1 MIKVRLLPEENI
13 KVRLVPPQGIKVG
26 LKTTYLYDNTLID
39 DQVKLAKDWAIK
51 MDGKVVEEGEEV
63 DYSAKY
69 YAGEAK
75 TSETNAS
82 DSATSASNSATSA
95 SASASSASS
104 SATTATTQAGIATNK
119 ASEASSSATAASNSA
134 ATATYQAGVATTQAG
149 IATTKATEAS
159 NSATSANNSA
169 ITATNKA
176 SEASSN
182 ATLSKQYAVGL
193 PTEPA
198 EKSAKWWALSLA
210 SMINNP
216 TITITQGGVI
226 KGSFTLNQSSSD
238 TINLDAGGGSGSIT
252 DVKVNGSSV
261 VSGGVASITVP
272 TDTGDLTNGAGFIT
286 SSALSGYA
294 TQTWVGQQGYLTSIS
309 SSDVTT
315 ALGYTPYN
323 SSNPNG
329 YTSNVGTVTSVNNTS
344 PDGNGNVS
352 LTIPDTSN
360 LADKDL
366 SNLSASGQAVID
378 GKVSKS
384 GDTMTGVLKAPIFHV
399 VNKNITKGTPPSSI
413 QYTQFVFADS
423 TNSSSWQATRLGI
436 LELKTGTDGSNQ
448 IRMGAVKNETNS
460 TDSADVW
467 VKIESDGTKSSGF
480 ADTKCVDGQ
489 WIYSQTPIASG
500 ISGANTYSTAFDLS
514 SYLPNDGQI
523 YECLF
528 VAGGATGTASGN
540 IARIWLN
547 TDISGQTLIACATTR
562 TSSKMY
568 CAGSAVVVIGTDR
581 KVTLS
586 FQSSTG
592 TTGEVYF
599 NLNAYRRIG
608 TNS

>member
-13 KVRLVPPQGIKVG
+13 KVRLMPPQGIKVG
-26 LKTTYLYDNTLID
+26 LKNTYLYDNTLID

-75 TSETNAS
+75 TSETNAI

-119 ASEASSSATAASNSA
+119 ASDASSSATAASNSA
-134 ATATYQAGVATTQAG
+134 TTATYQAGVATTQAG

-159 NSATSANNSA
+159 NSATSASNSA
-169 ITATNKA
+169 TTATNKA
-176 SEASSN
+176 SEASSS

-216 TITITQGGVI
+216 TITITQGGVT

-238 TINLDAGGGSGSIT
+238 TINLDAGGGSGSVT

-286 SSALSGYA
+286 SLALSGYA

-352 LTIPDTSN
+352 LTIPDISN
-360 LADKDL
+360 LANTDL
-366 SNLSASGQAVID
+366 SNLSITGQAIID

-384 GDTMTGVLKAPIFHV
+384 GDTMTGRLYSPGFTV
-399 VNKNITKGTPPSSI
+399 VNSNITKGTPPASV
-413 QYTQFVFADS
+413 QYSQVVFQDGGS
-423 TNSSSWQATRLGI
+423 GTWQATRLGVV
-436 LELKTGTDGSNQ
+436 ELLTDTDGSNE
-448 IRMGAVKNETNS
+448 IRLSATKNETNATS
-460 TDSADVW
+460 TARIW
-467 VKIESDGTKSSGF
+467 AKIESDGTKSCGF
-480 ADTKCVDGQ
+480 PDTTCVDGQ
-489 WIYSQTPIASG
+489 WVSAYKAIASD
-500 ISGANTYSTAFDLS
+500 ISGSSSYSNDFDLS
-514 SYLPNDGQI
+514 SYLPNDGQK
-523 YECLF
+523 YEVLLH
-528 VAGGATGTASGN
+528 AEGRTGTSSGN
-540 IARIWLN
+540 SLRIY
-547 TDISGQTLIACATTR
+547 ISSTETLPVLVVGQYTR
-562 TSSKMY
+562 TSSYMFGGG
-568 CAGSAVVVIGTDR
+568 ASIIPVGTDR
-581 KVTLS
+581 KITMDFS
-586 FQSSTG
+586 YQSG
-592 TTGEVYF
+592 TNSYVGVHAH
-599 NLNAYRRIG
+599 AYRRIG